1 MVASAIIL
9 ILVFVIIVALII
21 TEKVNR
27 AVLSMCGALVTFF
40 VLTFLEGKEFGII
53 IELLFGTEHDGYV
66 NFHSLLLILG
76 IMFIVQIAEESG
88 TIQFVAIY
96 AIKTSKGKPFALM
109 SILSVLAVI
118 FSAILNDILTV
129 IILIPLTITI
139 SRMIDIDPT
148 PYILCQAMLVNVG
161 GTLFAI
167 SSIPNILITTYTGIT
182 FIEFFIHVGLFS
194 IVTVGITLGFFF
206 FLFNKH
212 LVEPEEQ
219 LINNLE
225 NFNPWNAVQSKRL
238 FYSSLGSIGLLMLA
252 FLFIPTDFLPPS
264 VIALSIAMG
273 LTLISTFSGLEAVD
287 IIQKFDYELLFYLL
301 GIFIVTGG
309 LEVVGVIDA
318 LGAIFRRI
326 GAGAPVFQIVAL
338 LWFSSYASAMME
350 NVPITQVL
358 IPVVNI
364 VTEGSPIPSHQYFYS
379 MTIGVN
385 WGDNL
390 TPIGDNMLVIQLA
403 KKNQRPISVMDFWRF
418 GFVVTNI
425 QLVCATIYLLLVL
438 KFLVGLLVLLSVLAF
453 LTSFI
458 MVYKF
463 SKPKTRNILKR
474 ILENIR
480 RITPH
485 SSR

>member
-9 ILVFVIIVALII
+9 ILVFVIIVVLII

-40 VLTFLEGKEFGII
+40 TLTFLEGKEFGII
-53 IELLFGTEHDGYV
+53 IELLFGTEHNGYV

-139 SRMIDIDPT
+139 SRMIDLDPT

-161 GTLFAI
+161 GTLFTI

-182 FIEFFIHVGLFS
+182 FIEFFLHVGIFS

-238 FYSSLGSIGLLMLA
+238 FYSSLGSIALLMLA
-252 FLFIPTDFLPPS
+252 FLFIPTEFLPPS
-264 VIALSIAMG
+264 VIALSVAMG

-318 LGAIFRRI
+318 IGDMFSKI
-326 GAGAPVFQIVAL
+326 GAGAPVFQIIAL

-364 VTEGSPIPSHQYFYS
+364 VAGESTISSHYFYS
-379 MTIGVN
+379 LIIGVN

-438 KFLVGLLVLLSVLAF
+438 KPLVGLVVLLIILAF

-458 MVYKF
+458 IVYKF
-463 SKPKTRNILKR
+463 SKPKIRNILKR
-474 ILENIR
+474 FLDNIR

-485 SSR
+485 